1 MRTLMRSLA
10 PVSMMLLGSA
20 CLPQGQLYG
29 VVGTTSSGTYGSTLD
44 QDSESC
50 MAGDY
55 NVSPESLYSY
65 PGDFH
70 ACADDTDAYTVL
82 IDGDFK
88 IKTGSTYDGELVP
101 EEICVFPSQVYDYG
115 NAQGKVAVWK
125 PDNSGYPM
133 YDCQKVSA
141 NEHTGSFSKFKM
153 RFDLTNFDSVFIVD
167 ADHAMAMRTC
177 LLSGNDSS
185 CPDYAFGQFR
195 TLESSNLDTSSN

>member
-1 MRTLMRSLA
+1 MRNLLRSLA
-10 PVSMMLLGSA
+10 PVSIAFFSSA

-29 VVGTTSSGTYGSTLD
+29 VVGSTGSGTYASSLNE
-44 QDSESC
+44 DSDTC
-50 MAGDY
+50 MAGDF
-55 NVSPESLYSY
+55 NVSPESIYSY

-70 ACADDTDAYTVL
+70 ACTDDTDAYSVL
-82 IDGDFK
+82 IDGEFK
-88 IKTGSTYDGELVP
+88 IKTGSAYDGELVP

-141 NEHTGSFSKFKM
+141 NDHTGSFSEFKL

-167 ADHAMAMRTC
+167 ADHVMAMRAC
-177 LLSGNDSS
+177 LLSGNDGS
-185 CPDYAFGQFR
+185 CPAYAFGQFR
-195 TLESSNLDTSSN
+195 TLESSNLESESN